1 MDIWGGCRG
10 RGPTAKTMYWII
22 HLSALLV
29 TTALD
34 SRPWCDQNYSSWPVK
49 NSLSS
54 LVHTYLNISPFPLC
68 PHCVHLASFMWW
80 MLLGLPRFFAP
91 KYISSASV
99 YGYIYPLS
107 ESQSSSESVGK
118 RIWPDHSEGP
128 GLKPDWTWSPFSF
141 SLFNVLSTN
150 RMYFQP

>member
-1 MDIWGGCRG
+1 MDIWGGYRGEGPNCRNNVLDYPFDCSTG
-10 RGPTAKTMYWII
+10 YHSFGLQTLVWSK
-22 HLSALLV
+22 LLIL
-29 TTALD
+29 TSKKLAFKF
-34 SRPWCDQNYSSWPVK
+34 S
-49 NSLSS
+49 
-54 LVHTYLNISPFPLC
+54 TYIFEYQPLPPMSTLC
-68 PHCVHLASFMWW
+68 PPDIFHVMNAPGSS
-80 MLLGLPRFFAP
+80 PFFAP
-91 KYISSASV
+91 GYISSANV

-107 ESQSSSESVGK
+107 EFQSSSESVGK